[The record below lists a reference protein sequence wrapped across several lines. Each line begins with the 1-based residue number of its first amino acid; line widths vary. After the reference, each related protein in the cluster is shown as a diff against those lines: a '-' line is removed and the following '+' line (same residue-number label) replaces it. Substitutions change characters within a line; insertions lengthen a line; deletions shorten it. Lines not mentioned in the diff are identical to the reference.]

1 MSYLTCPVKVH
12 YAWLGKGFF
21 DQMVAKGLALST
33 RMGKWMQECS
43 NPLLDVGTN
52 NKAGRSSR
60 HRRLTEHK
68 CCQRELG

>member
-21 DQMVAKGLALST
+21 DQMAAKGLALST

-43 NPLLDVGTN
+43 SPLLDVGTDD
-52 NKAGRSSR
+52 KAGRSYQ
-60 HRRLTEHK
+60 HRRPTEHN
-68 CCQRELG
+68 CCQQGLG